1 MTRRIS
7 LAALHCLAIIALAL
21 IAAAC
26 GGPGDGAS
34 GGDGAS
40 VVSSERGDGKLI
52 YSDPGGLYELDL
64 ATGSG
69 RYLITAEPNTFLL
82 DPDVSPGGDA
92 IAYTVQPPPVV
103 EGGVYDAGS
112 DIWIASRD
120 GSGARPLIEHEQP
133 NQLLRYPRW
142 QDDEHILAVVPQIV
156 TREGVTSVSYTLQR
170 FNIATLARETLLE
183 DVLTFA
189 VAPDGSEIA
198 YARLSPQTGESLGGL
213 SLADGTD
220 STLVGADQQVAP
232 FYSIRYSPDGSLVAF
247 TAADQTL
254 ARAEIAVVSLRT
266 DSRGAP
272 PAALLTDGLP
282 QDVWTVEAQGGRAR
296 RLADLKEDLPTLA
309 WSGDGER
316 IYVLGTAG
324 LYRISVD
331 TGTVDRIGEGVFH
344 GQLTWAP

>member
-1 MTRRIS
+1 MTRHIG
-7 LAALHCLAIIALAL
+7 LAALHCIAIIALAL
-21 IAAAC
+21 TAASCA
-26 GGPGDGAS
+26 GSDDGAS
-34 GGDGAS
+34 GGGAS
-40 VVSSERGDGKLI
+40 AVSGGERGEGKLI
-52 YSDPGGLYELDL
+52 YSDAGGLYELDL
-64 ATGSG
+64 ASGSG

-82 DPDVSPGGDA
+82 DPDVSPDGNA

-112 DIWIASRD
+112 DIWIANRD

-156 TREGVTSVSYTLQR
+156 TREGVTSVNYTLQR
-170 FNIATLARETLLE
+170 FNITTLARETLLE
-183 DVLTFA
+183 NVLNFA

-198 YARLSPQTGESLGGL
+198 YARLSPQAGESLGKF
-213 SLADGTD
+213 SLADGAD
-220 STLVGADQQVAP
+220 STLVGADQQVSP

-254 ARAEIAVVSLRT
+254 ARAEIAFVSL
-266 DSRGAP
+266 GADP
-272 PAALLTDGLP
+272 GGARPAALLTDGLP
-282 QDVWTVEAQGGRAR
+282 QDVWTVEAEGGRAR
-296 RLADLKEDLPTLA
+296 RIADLKEDLPTLA
-309 WSGDGER
+309 WSSDGER
-316 IYVLGTAG
+316 IYVLGAAG